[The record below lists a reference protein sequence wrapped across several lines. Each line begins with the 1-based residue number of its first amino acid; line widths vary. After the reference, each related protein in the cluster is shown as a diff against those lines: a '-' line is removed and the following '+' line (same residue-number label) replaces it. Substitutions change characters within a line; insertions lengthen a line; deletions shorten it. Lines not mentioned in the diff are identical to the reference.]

1 MKNYLIRNYG
11 DYQIVV
17 DENTQYFGI
26 KKNEDSWFI
35 RPVYDYIDYFKDE
48 NVFIA
53 VIDEN
58 EEESRYHLFDSN
70 GELILD
76 NINFMYG
83 FVNGICVVERENG
96 LLNIINEHG
105 NFLLEN
111 DAIEITL
118 PYLENNQCFVNVVE
132 LDSSNYCC
140 YFVDNGKIIK
150 K

>member
-17 DENTQYFGI
+17 DENTQYLGI
-26 KKNEDSWFI
+26 KKNDDGWFI

-48 NVFIA
+48 NVFMA
-53 VIDEN
+53 VMDEG
-58 EEESRYHLFDSN
+58 EEDSRYYLYNSK
-70 GELILD
+70 GELIVD

-83 FVNGICVVERENG
+83 FVNGICVVEKDNG
-96 LLNIINEHG
+96 LLNIINEEG

-118 PYLENNQCFVNVVE
+118 PYPENNKCFVNVIDV
-132 LDSSNYCC
+132 DSSNYCC
-140 YFVDNGKIIK
+140 YFVSDGTIIK